1 PRAIAA
7 LATILLAVGALS
19 FYSQWSGRFMPRT
32 PYLIAGI
39 YSAVP
44 SPRTDSACRAR
55 FPTHG
60 EYCQQYDAARPVTTA
75 LLGNSHAE
83 HFLEGVGA
91 HLAAKGEN
99 VVHLG
104 QSGCAPLADL
114 QRFVNDTNDTC
125 VTPDNAVIDL
135 VARSPQITRV
145 ILSFNGTVMANGTGT
160 SGGYEVMELA
170 GTLLPPDESI
180 RVALERTARRFLEAG
195 KSVWLILQV
204 PEMEFQI
211 QECFAR
217 PFSFEHRVLTPC
229 ATPLAHVVA
238 REAKYRQIVK
248 EA

>member
-1 PRAIAA
+1 
-7 LATILLAVGALS
+7 
-19 FYSQWSGRFMPRT
+19 
-32 PYLIAGI
+32 
-39 YSAVP
+39 
-44 SPRTDSACRAR
+44 
-55 FPTHG
+55 
-60 EYCQQYDAARPVTTA
+60 
-75 LLGNSHAE
+75 
-83 HFLEGVGA
+83 
-91 HLAAKGEN
+91 
-99 VVHLG
+99 LG

-248 EA
+248 EAQMNVPALQVFDPRPVLCDTEWCYAMRDRQLLYVDNNHLSREGSQLFRDRFGF